1 MILHHVSINDVSMY
15 LGLVVEFEMRDGTF
29 ITGRVVAVDEW
40 NLYLSRTRHHTV
52 ALNDIKQ
59 ITKHPF

>member
-40 NLYLSRTRHHTV
+40 NLYLSRTRHNTV
-52 ALNDIKQ
+52 ALHDIKQ
-59 ITKHPF
+59 VSKPPF